1 MLAVRNRVGFKAT
14 KCREDCN
21 TGDVLSSKD
30 GILNIL
36 TIKGGEKA
44 GVN

>member
-1 MLAVRNRVGFKAT
+1 MFAVRNRVGFKAT

-21 TGDVLSSKD
+21 TGEDLGTKD

-36 TIKGGEKA
+36 TIKGCEKA